1 MEGSVGDANVVGEIV
16 VPEDDS
22 GVGGRSMFEEQLVQI
37 IEMKQSKTNSCIF
50 IILIII
56 SLSFSILKVQN
67 IIKSLP

>member
-16 VPEDDS
+16 APGDDS

-37 IEMKQSKTNSCIF
+37 IEMKQNKTNSCIF

-56 SLSFSILKVQN
+56 SLSFSILKVEN